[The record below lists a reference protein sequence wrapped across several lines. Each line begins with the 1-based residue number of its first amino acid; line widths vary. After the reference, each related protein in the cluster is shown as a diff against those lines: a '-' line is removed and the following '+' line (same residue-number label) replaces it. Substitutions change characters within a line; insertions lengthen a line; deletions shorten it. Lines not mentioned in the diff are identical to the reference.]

1 MDIIQNLESVK
12 ESIPQHVQL
21 VAVSKTK
28 PAEQIDILYNHG
40 HRDFGENKVQELCG
54 KAEILAK
61 DINWH
66 LIGHLQRNKVKY
78 VAPFVHLIHAVDS
91 IKLLREI
98 DKRAKQNDRVIDY
111 LFQVHIADEESK
123 FGWGSEELIRII
135 GAGEH
140 LAFKNTRLR
149 GFMGMATFT
158 DVEQQVANEFESLHQ
173 IFNQF
178 RSETVN
184 ILSMGMSG
192 DYPIAIEHG
201 SNMIR
206 VGSQIFGE
214 RNYG

>member
-40 HRDFGENKVQELCG
+40 HRDFGENKVQELCD

-91 IKLLREI
+91 IKLLHEI

-140 LAFKNTRLR
+140 LAFENTRLR

-158 DVEQQVANEFESLHQ
+158 DVEQQIANEFESLHQ

>member
-40 HRDFGENKVQELCG
+40 HRDFGENKVQELCD